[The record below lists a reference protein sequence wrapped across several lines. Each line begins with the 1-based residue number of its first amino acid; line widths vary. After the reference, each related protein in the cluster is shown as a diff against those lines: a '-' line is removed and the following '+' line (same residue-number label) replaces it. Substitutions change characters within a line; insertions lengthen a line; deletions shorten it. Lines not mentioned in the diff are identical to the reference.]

1 MFERLFGPFMYFR
14 FGMKYVAKLS
24 SGFPRE
30 VALDRA
36 MAYAKTSGIEGDYL
50 EFGVFR
56 GERFAAASYL
66 SRKRGLTMSLYAFDS
81 FAGIPKNQEMDS
93 SGYKMYERG
102 AYACSEVEFLKN
114 VRRTGADM
122 DQVITVPGFFEESLK
137 PEHPRIAKL
146 RKAAVVWVDC
156 DLYSSTVCVLNFLT
170 KYLQHGSL
178 IIFDDYFCYRAD
190 PKVGEQRA
198 FREWLDMNPGFSA
211 VELMRFSWHGNSF
224 VIHREDATSN
234 PSTVERSSK
243 EAQDNR

>member
-1 MFERLFGPFMYFR
+1 MYLR

-30 VALDRA
+30 VALDRS

-93 SGYKMYERG
+93 NAYRMYEPG
-102 AYACSEVEFLKN
+102 AYACSEVEFLKH

-122 DQVITVPGFFEESLK
+122 DHVITVPGFFEESLK
-137 PEHPRIAKL
+137 PGRPRIAKL

-156 DLYSSTVCVLNFLT
+156 DLYSSEVCVLKCLT
-170 KYLQHGSL
+170 HYLQHGSL

-190 PKVGEQRA
+190 PKIGEQRA
-198 FREWLDMNPGFSA
+198 FREWLDMSPGFSA
-211 VELMRFSWHGNSF
+211 VELMRFSWHENSF
-224 VIHREDATSN
+224 VIHREGTTSN
-234 PSTVERSSK
+234 PSAVEHSSK

>member
-1 MFERLFGPFMYFR
+1 MYFR
-14 FGMKYVAKLS
+14 WGMKYLAKLG

-30 VALDRA
+30 TALDRA
-36 MAYAKTSGIEGDYL
+36 MAYVKSSGIEGDYL

-66 SRKRGLTMSLYAFDS
+66 SRKRGLSMRLYAFDS
-81 FAGIPKNQEMDS
+81 FTGLPPNHEKDS
-93 SGYKMYERG
+93 SGYKMYEAG
-102 AYACSEVEFLKN
+102 AYACSEKEFLKN

-122 DQVITVPGFFEESLK
+122 DQVIVVQGFFEQSLK
-137 PEHPRIAKL
+137 PENPRLGVL

-170 KYLQHGSL
+170 NYLQHGSL

-198 FREWLDMNPGFSA
+198 FREWLDRNRGFSA

-224 VIHREDATSN
+224 VIHREDAIASAFAMEGTK
-234 PSTVERSSK
+234 R
-243 EAQDNR
+243 EADDNR